1 MALDIN
7 YQLPSLTSQY
17 SITPQIATQSFL
29 NTYAPNMPKTFSSI
43 NTTTT
48 PKAGNKILASGVG
61 MATDYLSNMLTGDMF
76 GDSYLGS
83 TIGQAFSNTL
93 SSAGNTIS
101 NNLLKGNTLTQGLG
115 QNIGSSLSGVVAG
128 VAGDQIG
135 KGVTSLMGDSKL
147 GKGIGAGLA
156 NGIGSFGG
164 TIGSNLLSGSS
175 ALSGLGG
182 FTGIGL
188 GASVVGAGLSAAF
201 GPSKEYGGKYGNI
214 TQVTDTAYD
223 LVQAGVSTIP
233 VYGQLIAGGMA
244 LNKGLSNIFG
254 STDAMTTQDAIL
266 GSAWAGAPVKWLN
279 MWGSSKTG
287 TFDKQSWQNS
297 EKTSN
302 FMGSSFGNLADRF
315 KKAREEAGKV
325 YGTFS
330 QGAKKEAQENI
341 DFANRAWDKI
351 LAMANQDEYQ
361 NIRSRDM
368 ASINNQRYAQNIQGG
383 FTPLQIGKMGMKI
396 LNNTIDHNRGMRYLS
411 AAALIDNKA
420 LILSA
425 GNGIKIS
432 KLQLGKDIV
441 YSDNTRVSRPDVM
454 QPIQRKLKPGQQFFT
469 RGGQTVVVQP
479 THAEISQDNRTKQQH
494 QESHKKSVQ
503 VRQQK
508 QMEKAQEKTAKAAE
522 AVLEKTSPSYWIEQA
537 TGEDLGTVGRL
548 GVDLVSPYVIGKGIQ
563 LLGKT
568 GRGLNKLATL
578 GTSSYTGKWT
588 QFGNRYYRFKP
599 GYIGMNGVPV
609 ESRIIDSK
617 FPKITPE
624 NIASITPAQWT
635 AAQDAAVARALNITP
650 EETASLTK
658 KQYEAAIARGVNTE
672 ELSRLRLLHNSVKAP
687 NNKVRV
693 NKGKGEPFILDHDTD
708 NEPWNVYDDS
718 YFGKTDEGWYGKGL
732 YLSGAPFGKNAYGKN
747 TMKLFANVEN
757 PVYAKDN
764 FEVGLAKQF
773 FNRGIPKEDAL
784 KILESSLEPDE
795 LELFLKHKKSIAKAL
810 DRVYNADGV
819 IVPLDANEA
828 LNRPYSPYHEVVVP
842 DGRKVKSA
850 DAVTFDD
857 NGVRIPLG
865 KRDNFNINDIRYGL
879 LPFLGLG
886 TAATLYNKTK

>member
-7 YQLPSLTSQY
+7 YQSPSLTSQY

-61 MATDYLSNMLTGDMF
+61 MATDYLSNRFTGDMF

-135 KGVTSLMGDSKL
+135 KGVTSLMGNSKL

-156 NGIGSFGG
+156 NGVGSFGG
-164 TIGSNLLSGSS
+164 TVLSNLANGNS
-175 ALSGLGG
+175 ALNG
-182 FTGIGL
+182 FTAASKAANGIGTIGKF
-188 GASVVGAGLSAAF
+188 GAMANIGGLAGSAVGAALSAVT
-201 GPSKEYGGKYGNI
+201 GPSKEYSGKYGNV
-214 TQVTDTAYD
+214 TQIADTAYD
-223 LVQAGVSTIP
+223 LVQAGASAFGP
-233 VYGQLIAGGMA
+233 VGAIISGGMA

-297 EKTSN
+297 EKTSH

-368 ASINNQRYAQNIQGG
+368 TSINNQRYAQNIQGG

-479 THAEISQDNRTKQQH
+479 THSEISQDNRTKQQH

-508 QMEKAQEKTAKAAE
+508 QMEKAQEKTAKVAE
-522 AVLEKTSPSYWIEQA
+522 AVLEKTSPSYWVEQV

-548 GVDLVSPYVIGKGIQ
+548 GVNLVSPYVIGKGIQ

-617 FPKITPE
+617 LMNTINNSQRIIIGSHPGSPVSFIESPKITPE
-624 NIASITPAQWT
+624 NAASITPAQWT
-635 AAQDAAVARALNITP
+635 VAQD
-650 EETASLTK
+650 
-658 KQYEAAIARGVNTE
+658 AAIARGDMAE
-672 ELSRLRLLHNSVKAP
+672 AQRLRDLHFKVSAP
-687 NNKVRV
+687 KTEVVDINGNPQLVVHKTPNTFTVFDNNRSI
-693 NKGKGEPFILDHDTD
+693 GKLNWFATP
-708 NEPWNVYDDS
+708 
-718 YFGKTDEGWYGKGL
+718 
-732 YLSGAPFGKNAYGKN
+732 NAYGKN
-747 TMKLFANVEN
+747 GVFATGAGKNPRTIKLYVNMRNAHKPTIDEGIEPAYINKGEDGILGIVDKGMTNYFNTSRDAGKGFMMSGGVDN
-757 PVYAKDN
+757 PN
-764 FEVGLAKQF
+764 
-773 FNRGIPKEDAL
+773 AL
-784 KILESSLEPDE
+784 
-795 LELFLKHKKSIAKAL
+795 
-810 DRVYNADGV
+810 
-819 IVPLDANEA
+819 
-828 LNRPYSPYHEVVVP
+828 
-842 DGRKVKSA
+842 KSA
-850 DAVTFDD
+850 DAVTYDN

-865 KRDNFNINDIRYGL
+865 KRDDFNINDIRYGL

>member
-17 SITPQIATQSFL
+17 SITPQVATQSFL
-29 NTYAPNMPKTFSSI
+29 NTYAPNMPKTFSSA
-43 NTTTT
+43 NTATT
-48 PKAGNKILASGVG
+48 PKAGNQILAQGVG
-61 MATDYLSNMLTGDMF
+61 MATDYLSNRLTGDMF

-188 GASVVGAGLSAAF
+188 GASAVGAGLSAAF

-214 TQVTDTAYD
+214 TQVADTAYD
-223 LVQAGVSTIP
+223 LVQTAVSNIP

-266 GSAWAGAPVKWLN
+266 GSAWAGAPVKWIN

-302 FMGSSFGNLADRF
+302 FMGNSFGNLADRF

-330 QGAKKEAQENI
+330 QGAKREAQENI

-361 NIRSRDM
+361 NVRSRDM

-411 AAALIDNKA
+411 AAALIDSKQ
-420 LILSA
+420 LILS
-425 GNGIKIS
+425 NW
-432 KLQLGKDIV
+432 
-441 YSDNTRVSRPDVM
+441 
-454 QPIQRKLKPGQQFFT
+454 
-469 RGGQTVVVQP
+469 
-479 THAEISQDNRTKQQH
+479 E
-494 QESHKKSVQ
+494 
-503 VRQQK
+503 
-508 QMEKAQEKTAKAAE
+508 
-522 AVLEKTSPSYWIEQA
+522 
-537 TGEDLGTVGRL
+537 
-548 GVDLVSPYVIGKGIQ
+548 
-563 LLGKT
+563 
-568 GRGLNKLATL
+568 
-578 GTSSYTGKWT
+578 
-588 QFGNRYYRFKP
+588 
-599 GYIGMNGVPV
+599 
-609 ESRIIDSK
+609 
-617 FPKITPE
+617 
-624 NIASITPAQWT
+624 
-635 AAQDAAVARALNITP
+635 
-650 EETASLTK
+650 
-658 KQYEAAIARGVNTE
+658 
-672 ELSRLRLLHNSVKAP
+672 
-687 NNKVRV
+687 
-693 NKGKGEPFILDHDTD
+693 
-708 NEPWNVYDDS
+708 
-718 YFGKTDEGWYGKGL
+718 
-732 YLSGAPFGKNAYGKN
+732 
-747 TMKLFANVEN
+747 
-757 PVYAKDN
+757 
-764 FEVGLAKQF
+764 
-773 FNRGIPKEDAL
+773 
-784 KILESSLEPDE
+784 
-795 LELFLKHKKSIAKAL
+795 
-810 DRVYNADGV
+810 
-819 IVPLDANEA
+819 
-828 LNRPYSPYHEVVVP
+828 
-842 DGRKVKSA
+842 
-850 DAVTFDD
+850 
-857 NGVRIPLG
+857 
-865 KRDNFNINDIRYGL
+865 
-879 LPFLGLG
+879 
-886 TAATLYNKTK
+886 

>member
-17 SITPQIATQSFL
+17 SITPQVATQSFL
-29 NTYAPNMPKTFSSI
+29 NTYAPNMPKTLSSA
-43 NTTTT
+43 NTATT
-48 PKAGNKILASGVG
+48 PKAGNKILAQGVG
-61 MATDYLSNMLTGDMF
+61 MATDYLSNMFTGDMF

-164 TIGSNLLSGSS
+164 TVLSNLAKGNS
-175 ALSGLGG
+175 ALNG
-182 FTGIGL
+182 FTAASKAANGIGTIGKF
-188 GASVVGAGLSAAF
+188 GAMANIGGLAGSAVGAALSAAT
-201 GPSKEYGGKYGNI
+201 GPSKEYSGKYGNV
-214 TQVTDTAYD
+214 TQIADTAYD
-223 LVQAGVSTIP
+223 VVQMAAGFMGP
-233 VYGQLIAGGMA
+233 VGAIISGGMA

-330 QGAKKEAQENI
+330 QGAKQEAQENI

-361 NIRSRDM
+361 NVRSRDM

-411 AAALIDNKA
+411 AAALIDNKQ

-508 QMEKAQEKTAKAAE
+508 QMEKAQEKTAKVAE
-522 AVLEKTSPSYWIEQA
+522 AVLEKTLPSYWVEQV
-537 TGEDLGTVGRL
+537 TGEDLGTAGRL

-563 LLGKT
+563 LLGKA

-588 QFGNRYYRFKP
+588 QFGNREYRFKP
-599 GYIGMNGVPV
+599 GYLGMNGTPV
-609 ESRIIDSK
+609 ESRAI
-617 FPKITPE
+617 KITPE
-624 NIASITPAQWT
+624 NAASITPEQWT
-635 AAQDAAVARALNITP
+635 VAQD
-650 EETASLTK
+650 
-658 KQYEAAIARGVNTE
+658 AAIARGDMAE
-672 ELSRLRLLHNSVKAP
+672 AQRLRDLHFKVSAP
-687 NNKVRV
+687 KTAVVDINGNPQLVIHKTPNTFTVFDNNRSI
-693 NKGKGEPFILDHDTD
+693 GKLNWFATP
-708 NEPWNVYDDS
+708 
-718 YFGKTDEGWYGKGL
+718 
-732 YLSGAPFGKNAYGKN
+732 NAYGKN
-747 TMKLFANVEN
+747 GVFATGAGKNPRTMKLYVNMRNAHKPTIDEGIEPAYINQGEDGILGIVDKDMTNYFTSSRDAGKGFMMSGGVDN
-757 PVYAKDN
+757 PN
-764 FEVGLAKQF
+764 
-773 FNRGIPKEDAL
+773 AL
-784 KILESSLEPDE
+784 
-795 LELFLKHKKSIAKAL
+795 
-810 DRVYNADGV
+810 
-819 IVPLDANEA
+819 
-828 LNRPYSPYHEVVVP
+828 
-842 DGRKVKSA
+842 KSA
-850 DAVTFDD
+850 DAVTYDN

-865 KRDNFNINDIRYGL
+865 KRDDFNINDIRYGL

>member
-17 SITPQIATQSFL
+17 STTPQIATQSFL

-61 MATDYLSNMLTGDMF
+61 MATDYLSNRFTGDMF

-135 KGVTSLMGDSKL
+135 KGVTSLMGNSKL

-164 TIGSNLLSGSS
+164 TVLSNLAKGNAALNGFTAASKAANGIGTIGKFGSMANIGGLAGS
-175 ALSGLGG
+175 AVGAALSAV
-182 FTGIGL
+182 T
-188 GASVVGAGLSAAF
+188 
-201 GPSKEYGGKYGNI
+201 GPSKEYSGKYGNI
-214 TQVTDTAYD
+214 TQIADTAYD
-223 LVQAGVSTIP
+223 LIQTGVSTIP

-254 STDAMTTQDAIL
+254 STDGMTTQDAIL

-330 QGAKKEAQENI
+330 QGAKQEAQENI

-361 NIRSRDM
+361 NVRSRDM

-469 RGGQTVVVQP
+469 RGGQTIVVQP

-508 QMEKAQEKTAKAAE
+508 QMEKAQEKTAKVAE
-522 AVLEKTSPSYWIEQA
+522 AVLEKTSPSYWVEQVI
-537 TGEDLGTVGRL
+537 GEDLGTAGRL
-548 GVDLVSPYVIGKGIQ
+548 GVDLVSPYVIGKEIQ
-563 LLGKT
+563 LLGKA

-609 ESRIIDSK
+609 ESRTIDSK
-617 FPKITPE
+617 LMNTINNSKGIIIGSHPGSPVSFIESPKITPE
-624 NIASITPAQWT
+624 NTASITPAQWT
-635 AAQDAAVARALNITP
+635 AAQDAA
-650 EETASLTK
+650 
-658 KQYEAAIARGVNTE
+658 IARGNTAE
-672 ELSRLRLLHNSVKAP
+672 AQRLRDLHFKVSAP
-687 NNKVRV
+687 KTEVVDINGNPQLVVHKTPNTFTVFDNNRSI
-693 NKGKGEPFILDHDTD
+693 GKLNWFATP
-708 NEPWNVYDDS
+708 
-718 YFGKTDEGWYGKGL
+718 
-732 YLSGAPFGKNAYGKN
+732 NAYGKN
-747 TMKLFANVEN
+747 GVFATGAGKNPRTMKLYVNMRNAHKPTIDEGIEPAYINQGEDGILGIVDKGMTNYFNSSRDAGKGFMMSGGVDN
-757 PVYAKDN
+757 PNY
-764 FEVGLAKQF
+764 L
-773 FNRGIPKEDAL
+773 
-784 KILESSLEPDE
+784 
-795 LELFLKHKKSIAKAL
+795 
-810 DRVYNADGV
+810 
-819 IVPLDANEA
+819 
-828 LNRPYSPYHEVVVP
+828 
-842 DGRKVKSA
+842 KSA
-850 DAVTFDD
+850 DAVTYDN

-865 KRDNFNINDIRYGL
+865 KRDDFNINDIRYGL

>member
-1 MALDIN
+1 MSYNLDTNNQIPLS
-7 YQLPSLTSQY
+7 QQY
-17 SITPQIATQSFL
+17 SKQNFIQNLSNNFTPYAGLNTQQQMDLATQRALANL
-29 NTYAPNMPKTFSSI
+29 NS
-43 NTTTT
+43 T
-48 PKAGNKILASGVG
+48 PKAGNKILAQGVG
-61 MATDYLSNMLTGDMF
+61 MATDYLSNKLTGDMF

-135 KGVTSLMGDSKL
+135 KGVTSLMGNSKL

-214 TQVTDTAYD
+214 TQVADTAYD

-254 STDAMTTQDAIL
+254 STDGMTTQDAIL
-266 GSAWAGAPVKWLN
+266 GSAWAGAPVKWIN

-330 QGAKKEAQENI
+330 QGAKQEAQENI

-351 LAMANQDEYQ
+351 LAMANQNEYQ

-508 QMEKAQEKTAKAAE
+508 QMEKAQEKTAKVAE
-522 AVLEKTSPSYWIEQA
+522 AVLEKTLPSYWVEQV
-537 TGEDLGTVGRL
+537 TGEDLGTAGRL

-563 LLGKT
+563 LLGKA

-609 ESRIIDSK
+609 ESRTTDSK
-617 FPKITPE
+617 LMNTINNSQGIIIGSHSGSPVSFIESPKITPE
-624 NIASITPAQWT
+624 NTASMTPEQWT
-635 AAQDAAVARALNITP
+635 AAQDAA
-650 EETASLTK
+650 
-658 KQYEAAIARGVNTE
+658 IARGDMAE
-672 ELSRLRLLHNSVKAP
+672 AQRLRDLHFKVSAP
-687 NNKVRV
+687 KTEVVDINGNPQLVVHKTPNTFTVFDNNRSI
-693 NKGKGEPFILDHDTD
+693 GKLNWFATP
-708 NEPWNVYDDS
+708 
-718 YFGKTDEGWYGKGL
+718 
-732 YLSGAPFGKNAYGKN
+732 NAYGKN
-747 TMKLFANVEN
+747 GVFATGAGKNPRTMKLYVNMRNAHKPTIDEGIEPAYINQGEDGILGIVDKGMTNYFNSSRDAGKGFMMSGGVDN
-757 PVYAKDN
+757 PN
-764 FEVGLAKQF
+764 
-773 FNRGIPKEDAL
+773 AL
-784 KILESSLEPDE
+784 KL
-795 LELFLKHKKSIAKAL
+795 
-810 DRVYNADGV
+810 ADT
-819 IVPLDANEA
+819 
-828 LNRPYSPYHEVVVP
+828 
-842 DGRKVKSA
+842 
-850 DAVTFDD
+850 VTYDN

-865 KRDNFNINDIRYGL
+865 KRDDFNINDIRYGL

>member
-1 MALDIN
+1 MSYNLDIN
-7 YQLPSLTSQY
+7 NQIPLSQQY
-17 SITPQIATQSFL
+17 SKQNFIQNLSNNFTPYAGLNTQQQMDLATQRSLANL
-29 NTYAPNMPKTFSSI
+29 NS
-43 NTTTT
+43 T
-48 PKAGNKILASGVG
+48 PKAGNKILAQGVG
-61 MATDYLSNMLTGDMF
+61 MATDYLSNKLTGDMF

-135 KGVTSLMGDSKL
+135 KGVTSLMGNSKL

-214 TQVTDTAYD
+214 TQVADTAYD

-254 STDAMTTQDAIL
+254 STDGMTTQDAIL
-266 GSAWAGAPVKWLN
+266 GSAWAGAPVKWIN

-330 QGAKKEAQENI
+330 QGAKQEAQENI

-351 LAMANQDEYQ
+351 LAMANQNEYQ

-508 QMEKAQEKTAKAAE
+508 QMEKAQEKTAKVAE
-522 AVLEKTSPSYWIEQA
+522 AVLEKTLPSYWVEQV
-537 TGEDLGTVGRL
+537 TGEDLGTAGRL

-563 LLGKT
+563 LFGKA

-609 ESRIIDSK
+609 ESRITDSK
-617 FPKITPE
+617 LMNTINNSQGIIIGSHSDSPVSFIESPKITPE
-624 NIASITPAQWT
+624 NAASMTPEQWT
-635 AAQDAAVARALNITP
+635 AAQDAA
-650 EETASLTK
+650 
-658 KQYEAAIARGVNTE
+658 IARGDMAE
-672 ELSRLRLLHNSVKAP
+672 AQRLRDLHFKVSAP
-687 NNKVRV
+687 KTEVVDINGNPQLVVHKTPNTFTVFDNNRSI
-693 NKGKGEPFILDHDTD
+693 GKLNWFATP
-708 NEPWNVYDDS
+708 
-718 YFGKTDEGWYGKGL
+718 
-732 YLSGAPFGKNAYGKN
+732 NAYGKN
-747 TMKLFANVEN
+747 GVFATGAGKNPRTMKLYVNMRNAHKPTIDEGIEPAYINQGEDGILGIVDKGMTNYFNSSRDAGKGFMMSGGVDN
-757 PVYAKDN
+757 PN
-764 FEVGLAKQF
+764 
-773 FNRGIPKEDAL
+773 AL
-784 KILESSLEPDE
+784 KL
-795 LELFLKHKKSIAKAL
+795 
-810 DRVYNADGV
+810 ADT
-819 IVPLDANEA
+819 
-828 LNRPYSPYHEVVVP
+828 
-842 DGRKVKSA
+842 
-850 DAVTFDD
+850 VTYDN

-865 KRDNFNINDIRYGL
+865 KRDDFNINDIRYGL

>member
-7 YQLPSLTSQY
+7 YQSPSLTSQY

-61 MATDYLSNMLTGDMF
+61 MATDYLSNRLTGDMF

-115 QNIGSSLSGVVAG
+115 QNIVSSLSGVVAG

-135 KGVTSLMGDSKL
+135 KGITSLMGNSKL

-164 TIGSNLLSGSS
+164 TVLSNLAKGNS
-175 ALSGLGG
+175 ALNG
-182 FTGIGL
+182 FTAASEAANGIGTIGKF
-188 GASVVGAGLSAAF
+188 GAMANIGGLAGSAVGAALSAVT
-201 GPSKEYGGKYGNI
+201 GPSKEYNGKYGNI
-214 TQVTDTAYD
+214 TQIADTAYD
-223 LVQAGVSTIP
+223 LVQAGASAFGP
-233 VYGQLIAGGMA
+233 VGAIISGGMA

-266 GSAWAGAPVKWLN
+266 GSAWVGAPVKWLN

-297 EKTSN
+297 EKTNN

-330 QGAKKEAQENI
+330 QGAKQEAQENI

-411 AAALIDNKA
+411 AAALIDNKQM
-420 LILSA
+420 ILSA

-469 RGGQTVVVQP
+469 RGGQTIVVQP

-508 QMEKAQEKTAKAAE
+508 QMEKAQEKTAKVAE
-522 AVLEKTSPSYWIEQA
+522 AVLEKTLPSYWVEQVI
-537 TGEDLGTVGRL
+537 GEDLGTAGRL
-548 GVDLVSPYVIGKGIQ
+548 GVDLVSPYVIGKEIQ
-563 LLGKT
+563 LLGKA

-609 ESRIIDSK
+609 ESRTIDSK
-617 FPKITPE
+617 LINTINNSQGIIIGSHPGSPVSFIESPKITLE
-624 NIASITPAQWT
+624 NAASITPAQWT
-635 AAQDAAVARALNITP
+635 AAQDAA
-650 EETASLTK
+650 
-658 KQYEAAIARGVNTE
+658 IARGNTAE
-672 ELSRLRLLHNSVKAP
+672 AQRLRDLHFKVSAP
-687 NNKVRV
+687 KTEVVDINGNPQLVVHKTPNTFTVFDNNRSI
-693 NKGKGEPFILDHDTD
+693 GKLNWFATP
-708 NEPWNVYDDS
+708 
-718 YFGKTDEGWYGKGL
+718 
-732 YLSGAPFGKNAYGKN
+732 NAYGKN
-747 TMKLFANVEN
+747 GVFATGAGKNPRTMKLYVNMRNAHKPTIDEGIEPAYINQGEDGILGIVDKGMTNYFNSSRDAGKGFMMSGGVDN
-757 PVYAKDN
+757 PN
-764 FEVGLAKQF
+764 
-773 FNRGIPKEDAL
+773 
-784 KILESSLEPDE
+784 SL
-795 LELFLKHKKSIAKAL
+795 
-810 DRVYNADGV
+810 
-819 IVPLDANEA
+819 
-828 LNRPYSPYHEVVVP
+828 
-842 DGRKVKSA
+842 KSA
-850 DAVTFDD
+850 DAVTFDN

-865 KRDNFNINDIRYGL
+865 KRDDFNINDIRYGL